1 MLGGGQGGWRP
12 LFWGIGTGTEEQI
25 NQLSATA
32 AIVAKLTLELT
43 TSTRVSWAGGGGVR
57 GGGEFL
63 RSADEA
69 VMDGVLDL

>member
-1 MLGGGQGGWRP
+1 MDGARCSGGLARE
-12 LFWGIGTGTEEQI
+12 LRKQI

-32 AIVAKLTLELT
+32 AIVTKLTLELT
-43 TSTRVSWAGGGGVR
+43 TSTRVSWGWGGGGV
-57 GGGEFL
+57 GEFL

>member
-1 MLGGGQGGWRP
+1 MDGARCSGGLAREP
-12 LFWGIGTGTEEQI
+12 RKQI

-43 TSTRVSWAGGGGVR
+43 TSTRVSW

>member
-1 MLGGGQGGWRP
+1 MDGARCSGGLAREP
-12 LFWGIGTGTEEQI
+12 RKQI

-32 AIVAKLTLELT
+32 AIVTKLTLELT
-43 TSTRVSWAGGGGVR
+43 TSTRVSWGGGV
-57 GGGEFL
+57 GEFL

>member
-1 MLGGGQGGWRP
+1 MDGARCSGGLARE
-12 LFWGIGTGTEEQI
+12 LRKQI

-32 AIVAKLTLELT
+32 AIVTKLTLELT
-43 TSTRVSWAGGGGVR
+43 TSTRVSWGWGGV
-57 GGGEFL
+57 GEFL